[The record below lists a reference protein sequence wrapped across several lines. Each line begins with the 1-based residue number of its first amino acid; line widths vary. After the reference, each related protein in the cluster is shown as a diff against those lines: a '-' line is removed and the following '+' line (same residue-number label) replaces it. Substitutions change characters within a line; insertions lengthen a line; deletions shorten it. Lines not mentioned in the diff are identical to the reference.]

1 MTREEEIKKAV
12 QEFIE
17 ERKTAIGRAKRGGW
31 YFANIFEEG
40 IKWADEHPKLSWI
53 SVKDDLP
60 CNHKELLSGEHNTK
74 GVEVVFQD
82 RGSGKRRV
90 EVRSMIKGIQNR
102 NSKSIAW
109 YWNAYWDA
117 DIIYWRPIPE
127 PPSD

>member
-1 MTREEEIKKAV
+1 M
-12 QEFIE
+12 
-17 ERKTAIGRAKRGGW
+17 
-31 YFANIFEEG
+31 
-40 IKWADEHPKLSWI
+40 
-53 SVKDDLP
+53 P

-117 DIIYWRPIPE
+117 DILYIGDQYQSRHLIKYRVKPKL
-127 PPSD
+127 